1 VALHTQSKR
10 VYAVHDWDMIREPMT
25 GDDIMTSSDP
35 HGHHDWHSQQYVE
48 EWIAS
53 ATARDPERRAI
64 LRRVA
69 SLIPRDTDAAIRVLD
84 VGSGYGALSAQ
95 VLERFPRADLVCQ
108 DFSEP
113 MFAQARERLGRI
125 SERISFVPCDLSDPN
140 WTQALTGAFDAV
152 VSGIAIHNVRYP
164 DRIRGIY
171 ADLFDVVAPGG
182 CFLNYD
188 LIFVS
193 GPAAARAYDQ
203 ATHLAHWI
211 RGESDDA
218 TGPAAATTA
227 GQMSHQHEAIPLE
240 EQLRW
245 LREAGFR
252 EVECFWKEGRSA
264 IIGGFRPF

>member
-1 VALHTQSKR
+1 
-10 VYAVHDWDMIREPMT
+10 MT
-25 GDDIMTSSDP
+25 GDDIMTPSDP

-53 ATARDPERRAI
+53 ATARDPQRRAI

-69 SLIPRDTDAAIRVLD
+69 SLIPHQSDALIRVLD

-95 VLERFPRADLVCQ
+95 VLERFPKARLVCQ

-113 MFAQARERLGRI
+113 MFAQARERLAWA
-125 SERISFVPCDLSDPN
+125 SERVSFVPCDLSDPN
-140 WTQALTGAFDAV
+140 WIQALTGSFDAV

-171 ADLFDVVAPGG
+171 AEIYDVVAPGG

-188 LIFVS
+188 LIFVG
-193 GPAAARAYDQ
+193 GPAAAQAYAQ
-203 ATHLAHWI
+203 ATHLSRWI
-211 RGESDDA
+211 QGESDDA
-218 TGPAAATTA
+218 TISTATETA
-227 GQMSHQHEAIPLE
+227 GLASHQHEAISLE

-245 LREAGFR
+245 LREGGFR

-264 IIGGFRPF
+264 IIGGFRPR

>member
-1 VALHTQSKR
+1 MAT
-10 VYAVHDWDMIREPMT
+10 
-25 GDDIMTSSDP
+25 SDP

-48 EWIAS
+48 EWVAS

-69 SLIPRDTDAAIRVLD
+69 SLIPRASDEAIRVLD
-84 VGSGYGALSAQ
+84 IGAGYGALSAQ
-95 VLERFPRADLVCQ
+95 VLERFSKARLVCQ

-113 MFAQARERLGRI
+113 MFAQAQERLAWAA
-125 SERISFVPCDLSDPN
+125 ERLSFVACDLSDPN
-140 WTQALTGAFDAV
+140 WNQELTGSFDAV

-171 ADLFDVVAPGG
+171 AEVFELMAPGG
-182 CFLNYD
+182 CFFNYD
-188 LIFVS
+188 LIFVG
-193 GPAAARAYDQ
+193 GPAAAQAYDQ
-203 ATHLAHWI
+203 ATQLAPWI
-211 RGESDDA
+211 RGDSDDA
-218 TGPAAATTA
+218 SGLATAQT
-227 GQMSHQHEAIPLE
+227 SHSLEAISLE

-264 IIGGFRPF
+264 IIGGFRPQ